1 MSDHTHWS
9 SCGSTLCP
17 NGQLTSDSG
26 TWRKCRAQNCQNGTQ
41 YGEFHSILSWV
52 ATLLGTPQSV
62 VLQQDSSEF
71 NSLCISPG
79 HLGMGVLRTQGRH
92 TWGTQLCMGELLL
105 LCHSSVEPKTT
116 ALTQGP
122 TWSQAGN
129 TNVPSIQQ
137 KGMHLVC
144 LYTSRNAVPF
154 NPQIKEKK
162 ITLIPVTWMPVFW
175 KGNIFWFTVTHNK
188 VIRYWKGSLLTLLQ
202 KSCQKPQNQ
211 IWKHNVSL
219 FTWQHFECC
228 ETLKDLAQFWPNN
241 LCFHRIK

>member
-1 MSDHTHWS
+1 MQGTELPEWDPVWRIPQHFKLSGHTVGNS
-9 SCGSTLCP
+9 PVRGATAGL
-17 NGQLTSDSG
+17 Q
-26 TWRKCRAQNCQNGTQ
+26 
-41 YGEFHSILSWV
+41 WV
-52 ATLLGTPQSV
+52 
-62 VLQQDSSEF
+62 QQP
-71 NSLCISPG
+71 LISPG